1 MGEVGSYSGEKG
13 GEDGGSDKG
22 GATGVRLA
30 GVAVLNLA
38 DLCLRRMRRAG
49 LI

>member
-1 MGEVGSYSGEKG
+1 MGSYTGEEG
-13 GEDGGSDKG
+13 GEEGGSDKG
-22 GATGVRLA
+22 GTTGVRVA
-30 GVAVLNLA
+30 GVAVLDLA